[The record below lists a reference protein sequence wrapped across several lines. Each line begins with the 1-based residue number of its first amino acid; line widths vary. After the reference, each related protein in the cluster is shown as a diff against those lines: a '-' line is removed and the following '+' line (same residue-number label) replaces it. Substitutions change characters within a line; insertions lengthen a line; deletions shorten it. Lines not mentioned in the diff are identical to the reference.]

1 MPRGFDF
8 NTYDDT
14 ATLDLTPFV
23 TEGLRRVNERI
34 DQLTEEQ
41 LVALVRE
48 LGYSVERK
56 EAT

>member
-1 MPRGFDF
+1 MSADF
-8 NTYDDT
+8 NTYDNT

-48 LGYSVERK
+48 LGYSVEKK
-56 EAT
+56 EGAT

>member
-1 MPRGFDF
+1 MQRSFDF
-8 NTYDDT
+8 NTYDNT

-23 TEGLRRVNERI
+23 TEGLRRVYERI
-34 DQLTEEQ
+34 DQLAEEE

-48 LGYSVERK
+48 LGYSVEKK